1 MENLLSLHLIIHLF
15 SGSSSCGKSDVAV
28 YDGSLTEGGA
38 DSDDIPVETSQ
49 TQYSLLWPLKHLK
62 FPFELEERGLKFF
75 FFLKHFLGVFFD
87 KQRREKGQHVI
98 QGKMR
103 PVVG

>member
-1 MENLLSLHLIIHLF
+1 MENLLSLHLIIHPF

-49 TQYSLLWPLKHLK
+49 TQ
-62 FPFELEERGLKFF
+62 
-75 FFLKHFLGVFFD
+75 
-87 KQRREKGQHVI
+87 
-98 QGKMR
+98 
-103 PVVG
+103 